1 MTDGPAYTVQAYGDL
16 AGARISSAGKDRVL
30 AALEDHEA
38 VVWLEDWL
46 RDEKPLG
53 TLGGARSLYGVSVQA
68 ETEAAWCVSQENGD
82 EDEVWVPKSCAELY
96 QRHEDG
102 LAVDSESPQQ
112 SLREFARE

>member
-1 MTDGPAYTVQAYGDL
+1 MTQGPAYEVRAYSDMS
-16 AGARISSAGKDRVL
+16 GARLASAGKDRVL

-53 TLGGARSLYGVSVQA
+53 TLEGARSLYGVTVKA
-68 ETEAAWCVSQENGD
+68 ETDAAWCVSQAGG

-102 LAVDSESPQQ
+102 LATDSGSPQA
-112 SLREFARE
+112 SLRNFARE